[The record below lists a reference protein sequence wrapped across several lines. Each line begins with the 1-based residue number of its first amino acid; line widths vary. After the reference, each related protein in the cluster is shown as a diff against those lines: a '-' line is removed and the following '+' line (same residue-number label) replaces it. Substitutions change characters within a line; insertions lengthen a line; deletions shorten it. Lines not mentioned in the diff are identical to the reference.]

1 MLPLFTHGSQTHPT
15 LEELQEAG
23 AAAAWYPSLT
33 TMAGLQA
40 SWDFLHDF
48 KERGT
53 GAIDD
58 FLASAAQS
66 NWGVATNG
74 GILGAQRIREMED
87 KYLP

>member
-1 MLPLFTHGSQTHPT
+1 MA
-15 LEELQEAG
+15 ELQDAG

-40 SWDFLHDF
+40 SWDLLNDF
-48 KERGT
+48 QGRGT

-66 NWGVATNG
+66 RWGVASNG
-74 GILGAQRIREMED
+74 GILGAQRIRDMED
-87 KYLP
+87 KYLS

>member
-1 MLPLFTHGSQTHPT
+1 
-15 LEELQEAG
+15 
-23 AAAAWYPSLT
+23 
-33 TMAGLQA
+33 MAGLQA

-48 KERGT
+48 REQGT
-53 GAIDD
+53 EAIDR

-66 NWGVATNG
+66 RWGAASNG

>member
-1 MLPLFTHGSQTHPT
+1 
-15 LEELQEAG
+15 
-23 AAAAWYPSLT
+23 
-33 TMAGLQA
+33 MAGLQA

-48 KERGT
+48 KDRGA

-66 NWGVATNG
+66 RWGMATNG

>member
-1 MLPLFTHGSQTHPT
+1 
-15 LEELQEAG
+15 
-23 AAAAWYPSLT
+23 
-33 TMAGLQA
+33 MAGLQA

-58 FLASAAQS
+58 FLAAAAQS
-66 NWGVATNG
+66 QWGVASNG
-74 GILGAQRIREMED
+74 GILGADRIKEMED

>member
-1 MLPLFTHGSQTHPT
+1 MG
-15 LEELQEAG
+15 ELQEAG

-48 KERGT
+48 QERGT

-58 FLASAAQS
+58 FLAGAAQS
-66 NWGVATNG
+66 RWGVASNG
-74 GILGAQRIREMED
+74 GILGADRIREMED